1 MSDLEGI
8 DDLGGTV
15 FSGGTFFTPLRTMF
29 TKSVINDASYSALR
43 IRLWSSKCK
52 VIVYIC
58 HFILEGSCQE
68 RIHIGSHVSYKK
80 DFRSQ

>member
-1 MSDLEGI
+1 
-8 DDLGGTV
+8 
-15 FSGGTFFTPLRTMF
+15 MF
-29 TKSVINDASYSALR
+29 TKSVISDASYCALR
-43 IRLWSSKCK
+43 IHLWSSKCK

-58 HFILEGSCQE
+58 HYILEDSWQE